1 MKIPQEQIGEAMDA
15 VTRLYDLRE
24 TYART
29 KEELN
34 RIEHEMHDLHQKVW
48 STFRQ
53 IQTTTEANN

>member
-1 MKIPQEQIGEAMDA
+1 MEIPQEQLDEAMDA

-34 RIEHEMHDLHQKVW
+34 RIEREMHDLHRKVW
-48 STFRQ
+48 STIRQ
-53 IQTTTEANN
+53 IQTTTETNN